1 MEEDLMAI
9 ILDGKQLSKKIKNN
23 VKLETTELI
32 NKYGKKPHLV
42 VILIGEDPASETY
55 VRSKER
61 SSKAAGL
68 ESTVIKKDASI
79 TEEELISLIDQL
91 NKDDDVHGILLQL
104 PIPKHIDSEKVIN
117 LIDPSKDVDGFS
129 NHHVARL
136 NKGLE
141 ALVPCTPLGIMEIL
155 DAYKIDLEGQHAVVM
170 GRSQIVG
177 KPMASLLLKANATV
191 TVTHSRTKNM
201 KDITKQADILVVAI
215 GKAKMVDASYI
226 KEGAVLID
234 VGISRIDGKLY
245 GDIDFDSVK
254 DKAGYITPVPGGVG
268 PMTIAMLLKNTLT
281 CYKNIESKK

>member
-1 MEEDLMAI
+1 MAI
-9 ILDGKQLSKKIKNN
+9 VLDGKTLSKKIKADI
-23 VKLETTELI
+23 KEQAADLI
-32 NKYGKKPHLV
+32 KTYKKKPHLV
-42 VILIGEDPASETY
+42 VILIGDNAASETY
-55 VRSKER
+55 VRSKEK
-61 SSKAAGL
+61 SSKAAGF

-79 TEEELISLIDQL
+79 SEAELVSLIDAL
-91 NKDDDVHGILLQL
+91 NHDDQVHGILLQL

-117 LIDPSKDVDGFS
+117 LIDPAKDVDGFS
-129 NHHVARL
+129 NYHVARL
-136 NKGLE
+136 NKGLD

-155 DAYKIDLEGQHAVVM
+155 HAYDIDLEGKHAVVM

-201 KDITKQADILVVAI
+201 KELTKQADILVVAV
-215 GKAKMVDASYI
+215 GKAEMVDDSYI

-254 DKAGYITPVPGGVG
+254 NKAGYITPVPGGVG
-268 PMTIAMLLKNTLT
+268 PMTIAMLLKNTLK
-281 CYKNIESKK
+281 CYENIESKK

>member
-1 MEEDLMAI
+1 MEEDFMAI
-9 ILDGKQLSKKIKNN
+9 ILDGKQLSKKIKND
-23 VKLETTELI
+23 VKLETAELI
-32 NKYGKKPHLV
+32 NKYDKKPHLV

-55 VRSKER
+55 VRSKEK

-79 TEEELISLIDQL
+79 TEEELISLIQQL

-155 DAYKIDLEGQHAVVM
+155 DAYEIDLEGKHAVVM

-191 TVTHSRTKNM
+191 TVTHSRTKDM
-201 KDITKQADILVVAI
+201 KAITKQADILVVAI

-245 GDIDFDSVK
+245 GDIDFDSVQ

>member
-1 MEEDLMAI
+1 MAT
-9 ILDGKQLSKKIKNN
+9 ILDGKKLSKKIKSD

-32 NKYGKKPHLV
+32 KQYKKKPHLV
-42 VILIGEDPASETY
+42 VILIGDDPASETY
-55 VRSKER
+55 VRSKEK

-68 ESTVIKKDASI
+68 ASTIIKKDSSI
-79 TEEELISLIDQL
+79 TEKELIKLIQSL
-91 NKDDDVHGILLQL
+91 NDDEDVHGILLQL
-104 PIPKHIDSEKVIN
+104 PIPKHIDGEKVIN

-136 NKGLE
+136 NKGLD

-155 DAYKIDLEGQHAVVM
+155 NAYDIDLEGKHAVVM

-191 TVTHSRTKNM
+191 TVTHSRTKDLKSM
-201 KDITKQADILVVAI
+201 TRQADILVVAV

-245 GDIDFDSVK
+245 GDIDFESVQE
-254 DKAGYITPVPGGVG
+254 KAGYVTPVPGGVG

-281 CYKNIESKK
+281 CYKNIEGKKWI